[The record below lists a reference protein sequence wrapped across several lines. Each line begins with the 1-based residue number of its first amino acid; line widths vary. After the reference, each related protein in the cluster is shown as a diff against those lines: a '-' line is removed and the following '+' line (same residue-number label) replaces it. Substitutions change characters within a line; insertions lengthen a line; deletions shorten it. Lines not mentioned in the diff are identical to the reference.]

1 MLINILKYVHKNST
15 NIYSILFLTTGK
27 EIQADR
33 LEAQED
39 PRSEEEAE
47 QDPGGQGDR
56 QGGQENEEQPGQGV
70 RRQSLKDIKKFLV
83 NKIY

>member
-1 MLINILKYVHKNST
+1 MSTKTVHSFT
-15 NIYSILFLTTGK
+15 EYSLTTGK
-27 EIQADR
+27 EIQAHR

-70 RRQSLKDIKKFLV
+70 RRQSLKIL
-83 NKIY
+83 